1 MLHEQVMKSAFTEL
15 FIGVMIVIH
24 APNSDTENSSWP
36 YNYEQ
41 PFSICAKYASVF
53 DYFRQ
58 IIIRVEHAPTSVQ
71 RSKTRFINRDS
82 ESYRR
87 VFGVG
92 RVRFNASLGNADFF
106 FFLFFFFH
114 FSSGHQHCEF
124 RNSDRQKQK
133 QNMSNREDKR
143 YNSTTQKYTFIIRP
157 FFRDFRNY
165 YFVTPSESSNSL
177 HNVLSLSLS
186 LCSWKFS

>member
-1 MLHEQVMKSAFTEL
+1 
-15 FIGVMIVIH
+15 MIVIH

-87 VFGVG
+87 MFGVG
-92 RVRFNASLGNADFF
+92 RVRFNASLGNADFSF
-106 FFLFFFFH
+106 FFVFFFFFIFQAVISTVNFEILIGRNRSKIWVIEKIKDTTLQRRNILLLFVH
-114 FSSGHQHCEF
+114 FFAIFE
-124 RNSDRQKQK
+124 
-133 QNMSNREDKR
+133 
-143 YNSTTQKYTFIIRP
+143 TTI
-157 FFRDFRNY
+157 
-165 YFVTPSESSNSL
+165 L
-177 HNVLSLSLS
+177 
-186 LCSWKFS
+186 